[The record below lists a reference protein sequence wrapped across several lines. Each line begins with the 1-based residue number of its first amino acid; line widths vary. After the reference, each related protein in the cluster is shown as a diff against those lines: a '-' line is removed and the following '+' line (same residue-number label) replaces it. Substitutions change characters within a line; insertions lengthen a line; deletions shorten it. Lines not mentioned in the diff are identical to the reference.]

1 MYLFSGKKV
10 HLHYQMDGTKNQTDV
25 LGIMSGTSLDGLD
38 LALCRFSENSTKYAY
53 RILHAETVPIQENW
67 KTVLKNPFVISGMDL
82 AGHHLGFGSFLG
94 ETALH
99 FLKKNNLN
107 ASLIASHGHTLY
119 HEPQRGLTFQLGH
132 GAAIAHTSGI
142 DTVSDFRSGDVA
154 LGGQGAPLVP
164 VGDEYLFGEFD
175 ACLNLGG
182 FANISMKNPDGK
194 RIGFDIVP
202 CNFVLNRLAGRLNA
216 DYDEG
221 GKMASHGSEILE
233 LTKALNGLD
242 YYRAGPPK
250 SLGAEWTEQH
260 VLPLLSA
267 GDTHQLLHTFT
278 LHIAWQIANIINTY
292 RLKNVLVTG
301 GGAKN
306 DFLMEEIR
314 KRTSAEICKPD
325 TLTVDFKESLIFAF
339 LGYLRMQGKNNVW
352 ASVTGARRDSCAGAF
367 YKAGV
372 IPIY

>member
-1 MYLFSGKKV
+1 MESR
-10 HLHYQMDGTKNQTDV
+10 KNHIHV
-25 LGIMSGTSLDGLD
+25 LGIMSGTSLDGID
-38 LALCRFSENSTKYAY
+38 LALCRFSEQDGKFRYT
-53 RILHAETVPIQENW
+53 ILHAETMPLPENW
-67 KTVLKNPFVISGMDL
+67 VNILRTPFGLSAPDL
-82 AGHHLGFGSFLG
+82 ARLNLEFGTFLGKTAKSFLDKMQ
-94 ETALH
+94 EKAD
-99 FLKKNNLN
+99 
-107 ASLIASHGHTLY
+107 LIASHGHTLY
-119 HEPQRGLTFQLGH
+119 HEPRQGFTFQLGH

-182 FANISMKNPDGK
+182 FANISMKNPDGH

-221 GKMASHGSEILE
+221 GKMASHGSEIPE
-233 LTKALNGLD
+233 LAKALDSLD
-242 YYRAGPPK
+242 YYHTGPPK

-260 VLPLLSA
+260 ILPLVSE
-267 GDTHQLLHTFT
+267 GDPHRLLHTFT
-278 LHIAWQIANIINTY
+278 LHIAGQIANIINTY

-306 DFLMEEIR
+306 DFLMEKIR
-314 KRTSAEICKPD
+314 KRTTAEICKPD
-325 TLTVDFKESLIFAF
+325 PLTVDFKEALIFAF
-339 LGYLRMQGKNNVW
+339 LGYLRMQEKTNVW

-367 YKAGV
+367 YKAGG
-372 IPIY
+372 IPFY